1 MSASDVTQVQI
12 TPSALGVPLEST
24 QPFRNL
30 LNPNKS
36 VSLPIPVAQPVD
48 DFKAVRS
55 LPA

>member
-1 MSASDVTQVQI
+1 MSALDVAHVQI

-36 VSLPIPVAQPVD
+36 VPLPIPVAQPVD
-48 DFKAVRS
+48 DFKAVPT